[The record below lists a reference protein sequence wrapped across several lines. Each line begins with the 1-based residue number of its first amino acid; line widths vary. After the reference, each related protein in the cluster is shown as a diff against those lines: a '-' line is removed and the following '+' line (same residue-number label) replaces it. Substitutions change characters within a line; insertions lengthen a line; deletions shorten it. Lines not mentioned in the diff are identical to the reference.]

1 MATHSFLTLPGAKVA
16 PVGTQGLL
24 YEAEQIS
31 AFRPIGTF
39 DHPNAL
45 ADYLTLLLPCA
56 LGLVLMS
63 RRRLPPSVYHA
74 ALFTLIT
81 GTGLIL
87 LTLSRGGWAA
97 CSVGALFVGIL
108 YWRRRIIGS
117 GHILALAGVLLAG
130 LLAAAAIFPQIFLRV
145 TEPDGRSVE
154 SRIVLTDQALT
165 IIRSHPLIG
174 VGYGGYNRAAFEHIP
189 PSFALISEDYQ
200 KQLLQLIVHN
210 HYLLLATELGLPAM
224 VYWILLML
232 RFIRQAWPLTRWHD
246 PGMFALAIGLAG
258 ALASQM
264 LYLASDNY
272 YTDIRVFLLW
282 LSAGVLQAL
291 TLIADGRTESAAA
304 ATGPAP

>member
-1 MATHSFLTLPGAKVA
+1 
-16 PVGTQGLL
+16 
-24 YEAEQIS
+24 
-31 AFRPIGTF
+31 
-39 DHPNAL
+39 
-45 ADYLTLLLPCA
+45 
-56 LGLVLMS
+56 
-63 RRRLPPSVYHA
+63 
-74 ALFTLIT
+74 
-81 GTGLIL
+81 
-87 LTLSRGGWAA
+87 
-97 CSVGALFVGIL
+97 VGALFIGIL